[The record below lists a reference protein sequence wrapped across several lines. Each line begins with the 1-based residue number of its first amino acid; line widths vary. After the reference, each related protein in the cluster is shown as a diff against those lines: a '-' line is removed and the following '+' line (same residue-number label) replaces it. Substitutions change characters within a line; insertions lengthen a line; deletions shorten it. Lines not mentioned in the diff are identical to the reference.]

1 MTPRW
6 SPLTRFL
13 RVILMIVKEASYLSL
28 QRRGLLQIP
37 DCTGAV
43 EELAVELRGNGI
55 PAQKHGCAQT
65 LQNLLFFLGEGS
77 TVLAILSPLN
87 RLIEMNCH
95 PFLVFGKRRVG
106 LLEIEEFPRFLLRT
120 RCVGEECPEF
130 GRFGSV
136 LLCSEHLTRPF
147 CGKGEHN
154 WFSSLPAPWLALI
167 GRCWTHSLGAS
178 VQLRLSKIAHF
189 SWLCVPKKQTLQ
201 YWCNSITRSA
211 PVRQLYEVSY

>member
-1 MTPRW
+1 
-6 SPLTRFL
+6 
-13 RVILMIVKEASYLSL
+13 
-28 QRRGLLQIP
+28 
-37 DCTGAV
+37 
-43 EELAVELRGNGI
+43 
-55 PAQKHGCAQT
+55 
-65 LQNLLFFLGEGS
+65 
-77 TVLAILSPLN
+77 
-87 RLIEMNCH
+87 
-95 PFLVFGKRRVG
+95 
-106 LLEIEEFPRFLLRT
+106 
-120 RCVGEECPEF
+120 VGEECPEF
-130 GRFGSV
+130 GCFGSV

-211 PVRQLYEVSY
+211 PVRQLYEVSDGDNQGKEESQT

>member
-43 EELAVELRGNGI
+43 EELALELRGNGI

-77 TVLAILSPLN
+77 TVLAILFSVESSYRDELPS
-87 RLIEMNCH
+87 I
-95 PFLVFGKRRVG
+95 
-106 LLEIEEFPRFLLRT
+106 PRFRQAS
-120 RCVGEECPEF
+120 CKV
-130 GRFGSV
+130 
-136 LLCSEHLTRPF
+136 CSRSRNSLVSF
-147 CGKGEHN
+147 CERGVWVRN
-154 WFSSLPAPWLALI
+154 ALNSAALA
-167 GRCWTHSLGAS
+167 R
-178 VQLRLSKIAHF
+178 
-189 SWLCVPKKQTLQ
+189 
-201 YWCNSITRSA
+201 Y
-211 PVRQLYEVSY
+211 

>member
-43 EELAVELRGNGI
+43 EELALELRGNGI

-87 RLIEMNCH
+87 RLIEMNFH
-95 PFLVFGKRRVG
+95 PFLIFGNRRVS
-106 LLEIEEFPRFLLRT
+106 LLQIQEFTRFLLRN
-120 RCVGEECPEF
+120 RRVGEEY
-130 GRFGSV
+130 
-136 LLCSEHLTRPF
+136 TQ
-147 CGKGEHN
+147 
-154 WFSSLPAPWLALI
+154 FS
-167 GRCWTHSLGAS
+167 T
-178 VQLRLSKIAHF
+178 
-189 SWLCVPKKQTLQ
+189 
-201 YWCNSITRSA
+201 
-211 PVRQLYEVSY
+211 